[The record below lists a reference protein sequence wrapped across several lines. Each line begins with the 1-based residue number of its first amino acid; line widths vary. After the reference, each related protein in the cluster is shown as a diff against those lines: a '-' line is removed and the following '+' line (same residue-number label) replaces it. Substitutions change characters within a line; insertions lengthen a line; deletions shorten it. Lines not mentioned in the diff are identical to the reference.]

1 MTEHEHK
8 CECGHEGCDCE
19 NERDY
24 VEIYGEDGKIVKCE
38 IYDVVDFE
46 EKTYALLLPFDEDES
61 DEDSEVI
68 VMEYVE
74 EGDEGYFQNIE
85 DEAEFKRVCEYIEN
99 LDDED
104 EEE

>member
-1 MTEHEHK
+1 MSEEMQQ
-8 CECGHEGCDCE
+8 DE
-19 NERDY
+19 NL
-24 VEIYGEDGKIVKCE
+24 VEILSEDGQVLKCQ

-46 EKTYALLLPFDEDES
+46 DKTYALLLPYGEDEE

-74 EGDEGYFQNIE
+74 ENDEGYFQNID
-85 DEAEFKRVCEYIEN
+85 DEQEFQRVCEYIQS
-99 LDDED
+99 LSDED